1 MILVAHQLG
10 FGFPGRPV
18 LRDLSLSVGP
28 GRLTALIGPNG
39 AGKSTLLRLCMG
51 LLTPLAGE
59 VRLDN
64 LRVRHL
70 TPRQRA
76 AHLAYVPQ
84 RPEVS
89 FAYTVRQVVAFAGYA
104 FSAAPATVV
113 DAALRDVD
121 LAIRAEDPVSE
132 LSEGQRQRVA
142 VARALVQTRCPGFAP
157 SGVLLADEP
166 ISAMDPAHALR
177 TMELFAHAARTH
189 TVLVVMHDLSL
200 VEAFADDVVV
210 LGDAARL
217 IAHGPV
223 SHNLSEA
230 SLREA
235 FSVDFTRLASPD
247 SPTAAWAARRAAAP
261 RTLPLE

>member
-1 MILVAHQLG
+1 MILTAHQLG

-18 LRDLSLSVGP
+18 LRGLSLSVGP
-28 GRLTALIGPNG
+28 GKLTALIGPNG

-51 LLTPLAGE
+51 LLTPSSGE
-59 VRLDN
+59 IRLGN
-64 LRVRHL
+64 FHVQHL

-84 RPEVS
+84 RPEVI

-104 FSAAPATVV
+104 LSAAPAAVV
-113 DAALRDVD
+113 DGALRDVD
-121 LAIRAEDPVSE
+121 LSPRADDPVSE

-166 ISAMDPAHALR
+166 ISAMDPAHTLR
-177 TMELFAHAARTH
+177 TMELFAQAARTH
-189 TVLVVMHDLSL
+189 AVLVVLHDLSL
-200 VEAFADDVVV
+200 VEAFADEVVV
-210 LGDAARL
+210 LGDGGRL

-223 SHNLSEA
+223 SHSLSEV
-230 SLREA
+230 SLRDA
-235 FSVDFTRLASPD
+235 FSVDFTRLAASDP
-247 SPTAAWAARRAAAP
+247 PMAAWAARRAAVP
-261 RTLPLE
+261 RTLSRE